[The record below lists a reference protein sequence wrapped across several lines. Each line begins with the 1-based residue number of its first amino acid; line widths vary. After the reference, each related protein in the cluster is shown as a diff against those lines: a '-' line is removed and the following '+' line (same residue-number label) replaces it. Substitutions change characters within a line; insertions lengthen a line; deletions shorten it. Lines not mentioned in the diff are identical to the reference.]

1 MRGRPT
7 LIENPPEDEKI
18 YRNFIQA
25 DVEIRQH
32 AVCSVRSWNESK
44 LVTTN
49 DYHLKLLHDLSSWC
63 FNWKLKDIS
72 IKNELLIKN
81 LMELKV
87 EIN

>member
-1 MRGRPT
+1 MWGRPT

-18 YRNFIQA
+18 YQNFIQA

-49 DYHLKLLHDLSSWC
+49 DYHLKLLND
-63 FNWKLKDIS
+63 
-72 IKNELLIKN
+72 
-81 LMELKV
+81 
-87 EIN
+87 